1 MMLSTLSTDT
11 HPLEATACSGVS
23 YKNEFLVRTVVFV
36 DCAMKLVCRQNRRS
50 GDLCQVPGSRH
61 SGEPLCERSGVVF
74 NSNAVQC
81 VSSWP
86 AFKTNNKNFC
96 IMPSLEKSVD
106 IVGDRRGTQAS
117 AGSRRIEKRLASC
130 LPVLATPGGAHAFLK
145 FHYQDG

>member
-1 MMLSTLSTDT
+1 MS
-11 HPLEATACSGVS
+11 
-23 YKNEFLVRTVVFV
+23 
-36 DCAMKLVCRQNRRS
+36 
-50 GDLCQVPGSRH
+50 GSRH
-61 SGEPLCERSGVVF
+61 SEEPLCERSGVVF

-96 IMPSLEKSVD
+96 TMPSLERRVD
-106 IVGDRRGTQAS
+106 IVGDWRETRAS
-117 AGSRRIEKRLASC
+117 AGSRRIEKRPSC